1 MSRCRVRGRAT
12 LAAGLAVAML
22 GSTAPALGAD
32 IGAGWSLSEQIRQV
46 DRALDGHVATAK
58 KKAPKKKVRN
68 KKRVAPV
75 TGKAFKKVRVQL
87 LGVRKQ
93 VVIQNR
99 RIAELEGR
107 TGPTR
112 GPAGPQGPPGA
123 AGAAGPPG
131 PPGPGGAVG
140 APGPK
145 GDQGPKGSTGDTGPQ
160 GPLGLTGPQ
169 GPQGIP
175 GPPGDGSASV
185 EIETQSGTTTS
196 LTGGLFEQQIECPVG
211 TRATGGG
218 GRVTNDQ
225 AGLVEATYPKQQTG
239 APEVPIGWSI
249 TIRAKQ
255 DDVPWEIYVICIT

>member
-1 MSRCRVRGRAT
+1 
-12 LAAGLAVAML
+12 ML
-22 GSTAPALGAD
+22 GTTAPALA
-32 IGAGWSLSEQIRQV
+32 GAGAGAGGSWSLSDQVRQL

-58 KKAPKKKVRN
+58 KKAPKKKVR
-68 KKRVAPV
+68 KKAAPV

-87 LGVRKQ
+87 LRVRKQ
-93 VVIQNR
+93 VVTQNR

-107 TGPTR
+107 PGATR
-112 GPAGPQGPPGA
+112 GPAGPPGPPGGPGATGPQGPPGA
-123 AGAAGPPG
+123 
-131 PPGPGGAVG
+131 GGAVG

-145 GDQGPKGSTGDTGPQ
+145 GDQGPKGSNGDTGPQ
-160 GPLGLTGPQ
+160 GPTGLTGPQ
-169 GPQGIP
+169 GPRGIP

-196 LTGGLFEQQIECPVG
+196 LTGGLFEQQIECPIG

-255 DDVPWEIYVICIT
+255 DEVPWEIYAICIT